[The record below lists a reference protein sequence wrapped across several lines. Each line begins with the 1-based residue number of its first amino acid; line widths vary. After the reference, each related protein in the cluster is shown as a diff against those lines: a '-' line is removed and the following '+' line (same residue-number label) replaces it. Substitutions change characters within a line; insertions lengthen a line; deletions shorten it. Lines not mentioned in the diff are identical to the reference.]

1 MSKAAAAAYLQRL
14 RELRGLSRAHVA
26 RLVGTSEMTIYRIE
40 SEAQEPKADALMAFL
55 DVISGDVYDIYQL
68 LRATDAPREDG
79 ERRADER
86 AKNTLAAQAHE
97 RPKPIRKP
105 QHPDSDLA
113 QEIAD
118 LRRRITDLEDRLGQ
132 QTQPVDDSQHHHK
145 PDESPS
151 QSVPEKPT
159 DAGLDPA

>member
-14 RELRGLSRAHVA
+14 RELRGLSRAYVA

-40 SEAQEPKADALMAFL
+40 NEAQEPKADTLMAFL

-68 LRATDAPREDG
+68 IRATDAPREDG

-86 AKNTLAAQAHE
+86 AKNTLAAQEAHE
-97 RPKPIRKP
+97 IRKP

-118 LRRRITDLEDRLGQ
+118 LRRRVTNLEDRLGQ
-132 QTQPVDDSQHHHK
+132 
-145 PDESPS
+145 PS
-151 QSVPEKPT
+151 QR
-159 DAGLDPA
+159 